1 MNETDFIVEQSGAPR
16 TATVCLA
23 LLRRTDM
30 SMRAKC
36 FVAILMSHHSSY
48 RLNMKSLINQSLDGK
63 DATYAALREARRLGY
78 VAIRRRRDRNG
89 RFTEVVWTINW
100 NVALPSPEGV
110 AIDRLSRGQ
119 NPDSQT
125 MVRTRPA
132 SVRETRSE
140 EAPERLKQVVQ
151 SKEQLRKSLIEWEP
165 YITVPQRHALEDD
178 FLDLSEEVAQQVADE
193 LAGCIESGQVKK
205 CPISYGKGIARNA
218 RNGPFAPKAGVAV
231 TERRKQRRIAE
242 QAREQ
247 RLAEESGLRARV
259 AAQMADPV
267 TQQRIKEM
275 QKSLG
280 EIN

>member
-1 MNETDFIVEQSGAPR
+1 
-16 TATVCLA
+16 
-23 LLRRTDM
+23 
-30 SMRAKC
+30 
-36 FVAILMSHHSSY
+36 MSHHSSY
-48 RLNMKSLINQSLDGK
+48 RLNMKALINQSLDGK
-63 DATYAALREARRLGY
+63 DATYAALREAKRLGY

-100 NVALPSPEGV
+100 DVALPSPEGGAV
-110 AIDRLSRGQ
+110 DRLSRGH
-119 NPDSQT
+119 NRDSQT
-125 MVRTRPA
+125 MVRTRSA

-151 SKEQLRKSLIEWEP
+151 SKEQLRKSLEWEP
-165 YITVPQRHALEDD
+165 YITAPQRHALEDD
-178 FLDLSEEVAQQVADE
+178 LLDLSEEVAQQVADE

-231 TERRKQRRIAE
+231 TERRKRRLIAE

-247 RLAEESGLRARV
+247 RLVEESGLRARV
-259 AAQMADPV
+259 AAQMADPA